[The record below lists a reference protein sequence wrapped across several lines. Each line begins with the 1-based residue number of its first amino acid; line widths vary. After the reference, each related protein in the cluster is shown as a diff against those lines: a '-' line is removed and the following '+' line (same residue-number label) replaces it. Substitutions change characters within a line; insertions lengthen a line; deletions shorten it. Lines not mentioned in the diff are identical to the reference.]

1 MVTVTDAAGA
11 QTSASVMLTV
21 ELPPVMVTP
30 PVSVTVNAGQTATF
44 SASANGTA
52 PLSYQW
58 LRNGSAIAGATAS
71 SYTTP
76 VTAGSDSGA
85 TFSVTVSNM
94 AGTVTSSAAELMV
107 NVPPTITLQP
117 VTMTVNA
124 GATATFGVA
133 ATGTARLSYQW
144 YRSGAAIPGAVAS
157 TYTTAA
163 TSGTD
168 NGAVFT
174 VTVSNVAGTAT
185 SAAATLN
192 VHVGPTI
199 TLQPVSQTVNAGQ
212 TVTFSVAAMGT
223 HPMTYQWYLNGAAI
237 AGATANFY
245 TTQAVSSTNSGAAYT
260 VTVTNIVGTTTSA
273 PAVLTVNV
281 APTISAQPMSQT
293 VTAPAMAAFSVIAAG
308 TSPLAYQWYLNG
320 APIAGA
326 VSSTYTT
333 GATTGNNSGAVY
345 TVTITNVAGSVS
357 STAAALTVNVTPS
370 ITTQPASQTVNAGQ
384 AATFFVAATG
394 TSPLSYQWYKS
405 GILIPGATSRFYTTP
420 ATASGGS
427 GVAYTVA
434 VSNVAG
440 SVTSSAATLTV
451 NSAPTI
457 TLQPVS
463 QTVNSPAAATF
474 SVAAT
479 GTAPLSYQ
487 WYANGALISGATASS
502 YTTPATSFSNNNTLY
517 TVVVTNTAGSV
528 TSAAATLTVDTA
540 PTITLRP
547 MSQTVASPATAT
559 FSVSAKGTSPLSYQ
573 WFANGAAIVGA
584 TSNTYTTAAT
594 SSSNNGTLYTVVV
607 SNMAGSAT
615 SMLATLTVNSAPTI
629 TLQPMSETVVSPA
642 GDVQRDGDG
651 YCSVELSVVC
661 EWSCD
666 WRSYC
671 EQLYNGC
678 DDQQQQW
685 NAVYGGGEQ
694 RYRIGGQHGG
704 DADGELCANDY
715 TTADE

>member
-1 MVTVTDAAGA
+1 MRGRLVSTSGSFRLSTGWMGLRFVYVLVAAFGLLLMSACSGGWGVRPEIVQGPVNQTVISGQSATFSATATGTAPMSYQWYENGAPISGATSASYTTPPTTGSNNGSVFMVTVTDAAGA

-107 NVPPTITLQP
+107 NVPPTIMLQP

-133 ATGTARLSYQW
+133 ATGTAPLSYQW

-212 TVTFSVAAMGT
+212 TATFSVAATGT

-237 AGATANFY
+237 GGATANFY
-245 TTQAVSSTNSGAAYT
+245 TTQAVSSTNSGVAYT
-260 VTVTNIVGTTTSA
+260 VTVTNA
-273 PAVLTVNV
+273 
-281 APTISAQPMSQT
+281 
-293 VTAPAMAAFSVIAAG
+293 
-308 TSPLAYQWYLNG
+308 
-320 APIAGA
+320 
-326 VSSTYTT
+326 
-333 GATTGNNSGAVY
+333 
-345 TVTITNVAGSVS
+345 
-357 STAAALTVNVTPS
+357 
-370 ITTQPASQTVNAGQ
+370 
-384 AATFFVAATG
+384 
-394 TSPLSYQWYKS
+394 
-405 GILIPGATSRFYTTP
+405 
-420 ATASGGS
+420 
-427 GVAYTVA
+427 
-434 VSNVAG
+434 AG
-440 SVTSSAATLTV
+440 SVTSTAATLTV

-463 QTVNSPAAATF
+463 QTVVSPAPATF

-487 WYANGALISGATASS
+487 WFMDGAPISGATASS
-502 YTTPATSFSNNNTLY
+502 
-517 TVVVTNTAGSV
+517 
-528 TSAAATLTVDTA
+528 
-540 PTITLRP
+540 
-547 MSQTVASPATAT
+547 
-559 FSVSAKGTSPLSYQ
+559 
-573 WFANGAAIVGA
+573 
-584 TSNTYTTAAT
+584 
-594 SSSNNGTLYTVVV
+594 
-607 SNMAGSAT
+607 
-615 SMLATLTVNSAPTI
+615 
-629 TLQPMSETVVSPA
+629 
-642 GDVQRDGDG
+642 
-651 YCSVELSVVC
+651 
-661 EWSCD
+661 
-666 WRSYC
+666 
-671 EQLYNGC
+671 
-678 DDQQQQW
+678 
-685 NAVYGGGEQ
+685 
-694 RYRIGGQHGG
+694 
-704 DADGELCANDY
+704 
-715 TTADE
+715 